1 MRVIT
6 FMSIPTVLTVR
17 LVVDGFLALYFVI
30 RWKVDG
36 RRCAYMGKRSR
47 LRGCCR
53 LTGGC
58 WCSRRWRRR
67 GGLAEKSEHFR
78 AGFLLCLW
86 LSHLHQHI
94 ELRHALHAMH
104 GACNGMGSL
113 VAVCLVD
120 EEALPLL
127 VSDM

>member
-1 MRVIT
+1 MLIDHAPGL
-6 FMSIPTVLTVR
+6 SLS
-17 LVVDGFLALYFVI
+17 G
-30 RWKVDG
+30 
-36 RRCAYMGKRSR
+36 
-47 LRGCCR
+47 LR
-53 LTGGC
+53 
-58 WCSRRWRRR
+58 
-67 GGLAEKSEHFR
+67 
-78 AGFLLCLW
+78 LLCLW